1 MAHTGAVRIPS
12 KEKDAPRMPIPQ
24 PAQTPFADPQEAW
37 FWSVQATD
45 AKLAGARIAAGLGLV
60 PRPCEPGDVVRA
72 VDRLYR
78 QRRLERD
85 HLLVLV
91 HYGRR
96 AAAPDPQRTREARAS
111 LLWGEAFARLGPV
124 LRAKGIVA

>member
-1 MAHTGAVRIPS
+1 MPPS
-12 KEKDAPRMPIPQ
+12 IAETPH
-24 PAQTPFADPQEAW
+24 TPFANAEEAW

-45 AKLAGARIAAGLGLV
+45 AKMAGARITAGLGLV

-78 QRRLERD
+78 QRRLCRD

-91 HYGRR
+91 HYGRQ
-96 AAAPDPQRTREARAS
+96 ALPPDPGRRREERAS
-111 LLWGEAFARLGPV
+111 VLWTEAFNRLAPV
-124 LRAKGIVA
+124 LRAKGIVL